1 MAVFLMAAQIV
12 VAYAVEGATIGIMY
26 AKMVRPPCRASNMK
40 FSKRAVICQRDS
52 KLCLVF
58 RVSDSEAI
66 HVMDT
71 TVEAFWL
78 DHLSVHLIPK
88 IKTLNKIYNFL
99 QISR

>member
-1 MAVFLMAAQIV
+1 MAAQIV

-26 AKMVRPPCRASNMK
+26 AKMVRPPRRASNMK

-66 HVMDT
+66 HVMNT

-78 DHLSVHLIPK
+78 DHLSVHLLYRAS
-88 IKTLNKIYNFL
+88 IKVY
-99 QISR
+99 